1 MTEFTIDHL
10 AVGMGNTDRHNRP
23 AFVDAYVAM
32 GPMRFRAHLNAQG
45 ELTIDE
51 ALRDEALKVEIAVA
65 LRKAA
70 LEQLTNNWA
79 RVNAA
84 DRKRLAEQTNS
95 DHAVR

>member
-1 MTEFTIDHL
+1 
-10 AVGMGNTDRHNRP
+10 
-23 AFVDAYVAM
+23 M

-79 RVNAA
+79 RVDAA

-95 DHAVR
+95 DHASITINLRTGGTRHVRAGRRLSRPV